1 MLTSLVRPI
10 ITPLM
15 GLSVVGLSVLTV
27 PQISLAQTAGHSS
40 HHHLMIGRDN
50 LQTLTSGTYAGL
62 PNPNY
67 NRLSLLF
74 PHLHDPVSTSGLHAI
89 GIYSY
94 TGPAINATIIPTN
107 TNNQLPEIGKAP
119 ALSLTPGTGVFTNK
133 MVSGKTEDNMY
144 SDLKMKPLDHL
155 TDDLAEP
162 FVYAIYNAGNGR
174 WNDLLGDDASISIE
188 LVAVSPGL
196 GIANEQGQ
204 DLFNAVGD
212 TYLIGQGDH
221 FSFTPIF
228 YASPSTS
235 DQNYSASFRLLDTN
249 TSNNRTPWLSS
260 GTFSINVQAKAVP
273 EGSNFLGGLTF
284 LGIMGFFRYYKNIK
298 KSKLIA
304 KN

>member
-1 MLTSLVRPI
+1 
-10 ITPLM
+10 
-15 GLSVVGLSVLTV
+15 
-27 PQISLAQTAGHSS
+27 
-40 HHHLMIGRDN
+40 LMIGRDN

-119 ALSLTPGTGVFTNK
+119 ALPLTPGTGVFTNK

-155 TDDLAEP
+155 TDDLADP
-162 FVYAIYNAGNGR
+162 FVQAIYNAGNGR
-174 WNDLLGDDASISIE
+174 WNKLLGDDASISIE

-204 DLFNAVGD
+204 NLFNTVGD

-228 YASPSTS
+228 YASPSTT
-235 DQNYSASFRLLDTN
+235 DQNYSASFRILDTN
-249 TSNNRTPWLSS
+249 TNNNRTPWLSS
-260 GTFSINVQAKAVP
+260 GTFSINVQATAVP
-273 EGSNFLGGLTF
+273 EPSNFVASLALLGMMGLF
-284 LGIMGFFRYYKNIK
+284 NYYKK
-298 KSKLIA
+298 V
-304 KN
+304 KNK

>member
-10 ITPLM
+10 ISPLMGISVM
-15 GLSVVGLSVLTV
+15 GLSVVTA
-27 PQISLAQTAGHSS
+27 PQISLAQTVGHST

-50 LQTLTSGTYAGL
+50 LQTLTSGTYTGL

-74 PHLHDPVSTSGLHAI
+74 PHLHNPVSTSGLHAI

-94 TGPAINATIIPTN
+94 TGPAINATIISTN
-107 TNNQLPEIGKAP
+107 TNNRLPEIGKAP
-119 ALSLTPGTGVFTNK
+119 ALPLTPGTGVFTNK

-155 TDDLAEP
+155 TDDLADP
-162 FVYAIYNAGNGR
+162 FVQAIYNAGNGR
-174 WNDLLGDDASISIE
+174 WNQLLGDDASISVE

-204 DLFNAVGD
+204 NLFNTVGD

-228 YASPSTS
+228 YASPSTT
-235 DQNYSASFRLLDTN
+235 DQNYSASFRILDTN
-249 TSNNRTPWLSS
+249 TNNNRTPWLSS
-260 GTFSINVQAKAVP
+260 GTFSINVQATAVP
-273 EGSNFLGGLTF
+273 EPSNFVASLALLGMMGLF
-284 LGIMGFFRYYKNIK
+284 NYYKK
-298 KSKLIA
+298 V
-304 KN
+304 KNK